1 MKIKNLLLTIFA
13 GAILVL
19 FTQCNKKDN
28 NANNYDLKFI
38 TENYAPLNYVENSEL
53 KGLAPDLLKEI
64 CKGLNIPYKVSV
76 LSWEEG
82 YSMALNEKNAVLFT
96 TDLTSDRKDIFK
108 WAGPIA
114 SFDWLFWAAPQSLIT
129 LNSLDDA
136 KKVGRIGV
144 LHDYSIEQYL
154 IREGFT
160 NLVYCTDNVDGFSK
174 LLKGEIDLFPSEKIT
189 AEAVM
194 TGMGKTIYN
203 IAEKLTIKTD
213 LSYFAFNKNVPDE
226 VVADFQK
233 QIDRLKENG
242 TLKLLSQKYLH
253 TSDFPGTLQLYT
265 EQYPPLTF
273 RNNSGEITGF
283 GTDIAGEIMR
293 RNNIFADIRLS
304 TWSNG
309 YDLALSNPNFC
320 LFTMDR
326 TPIREN
332 LFQWV
337 GPIGTNT
344 TWFYTKSG
352 SGITI
357 SSLEEARSL
366 SSIGTVNSWYSDQY
380 LRELGFTNLVS
391 NSDPN
396 IIVQKLLNGEIEA
409 FVCSDVTFPSILHG
423 LGYPYSE
430 VVTNFSIMSSDFYIA
445 FSKNTPSSM
454 VAKWQTALDAMKND
468 GTYDAIFNKW
478 LQKKNHD
485 N

>member
-1 MKIKNLLLTIFA
+1 M
-13 GAILVL
+13 
-19 FTQCNKKDN
+19 
-28 NANNYDLKFI
+28 
-38 TENYAPLNYVENSEL
+38 
-53 KGLAPDLLKEI
+53 
-64 CKGLNIPYKVSV
+64 
-76 LSWEEG
+76 
-82 YSMALNEKNAVLFT
+82 
-96 TDLTSDRKDIFK
+96 
-108 WAGPIA
+108 
-114 SFDWLFWAAPQSLIT
+114 
-129 LNSLDDA
+129 
-136 KKVGRIGV
+136 
-144 LHDYSIEQYL
+144 
-154 IREGFT
+154 
-160 NLVYCTDNVDGFSK
+160 
-174 LLKGEIDLFPSEKIT
+174 FPSEKIT

-366 SSIGTVNSWYSDQY
+366 SSIGTVNS
-380 LRELGFTNLVS
+380 
-391 NSDPN
+391 
-396 IIVQKLLNGEIEA
+396 
-409 FVCSDVTFPSILHG
+409 
-423 LGYPYSE
+423 
-430 VVTNFSIMSSDFYIA
+430 
-445 FSKNTPSSM
+445 
-454 VAKWQTALDAMKND
+454 
-468 GTYDAIFNKW
+468 
-478 LQKKNHD
+478 
-485 N
+485 